1 MPFKSEKQRRF
12 MWAEHPEIAR
22 KWADKYDTPKD
33 LPMYAKKKQT
43 KKSEECTNRNKIVF
57 SILGNSEQETSKK
70 ADSKQEKVTIPHS
83 EEPVYAGEEREKG
96 KLQEHFDD
104 KPEVNDSKPEN
115 SISSLLHK
123 MSVVL
128 SPRLAKA
135 LEQRRARKEGRQP
148 AYQPKVQGLKPFYA
162 QQPTV
167 APPMAMQQAQLQQ
180 PQQNVTY
187 PSRPTN
193 AVGGGNNPAANPI
206 NSFGALSMSGNLN
219 GNAAFGAKNSPD
231 SSKMA
236 TVLKWAAADTPCSC
250 GCGDTVATCKCS
262 KDCSC
267 RKPGGSCYKAEKKAY
282 GVWDKYTVAERTP
295 WLDHTP
301 DKLPAYLALASEL
314 AAQKGYRLG
323 FTNERYGKTMS
334 GQEYADKLRKGRVPA
349 DYYDNEFPAFFDME
363 PLDKRTLW
371 QKLTRQSPTLP
382 AQSIDDL
389 YGKRMR
395 SAKRWEAHVD
405 KNWPV
410 YQAYHEIYGPQKKA
424 STTKARGNKVVIK
437 RGEAEKQ
444 AGKSKPGLWANIH
457 AKRKRGEKP
466 AKPGDKDYPDS
477 KSWNKTV
484 KSSLAAAIKS
494 AAVKQSDMQNYT
506 LPNYPYDPE
515 LHKQLESLDHSWV
528 SPSDAPELPEPV
540 ARQLQKYLQ
549 NLHMTPTAANKNKQ
563 PMPMLPRG
571 QKPDA
576 LDAMATLLELDNA
589 KSAGIKLSK
598 SPAWQRSEGKNSEGG
613 LNAKGRASYNKST
626 GGNLKAPVTQKN
638 PKGKAKSRR
647 ASFCARMG
655 GMKKKLTGEKTKND
669 PDSRIN
675 KALRKWNC

>member
-12 MWAEHPEIAR
+12 LWAEHPEIAR
-22 KWADKYDTPKD
+22 KWADKYGTPKK
-33 LPMYAKKKQT
+33 LPQYANKSKKPAKEPNT
-43 KKSEECTNRNKIVF
+43 EKVSILYTNRQ
-57 SILGNSEQETSKK
+57 NSCESVLSQELNISGKQ
-70 ADSKQEKVTIPHS
+70 ADSKQEQVEMPCN
-83 EEPVYAGEEREKG
+83 EGPVYAGQEREEGEIKG
-96 KLQEHFDD
+96 HFDD

-135 LEQRRARKEGRQP
+135 LEQQNAQRLGRQP
-148 AYQPKVQGLKPFYA
+148 HYTPKVQGLKPF
-162 QQPTV
+162 V
-167 APPMAMQQAQLQQ
+167 APQPYVPPPLAMQYAQLQQ

-187 PSRPTN
+187 PSRPTT

-267 RKPGGSCYKAEKKAY
+267 RKPGGSCYKAEKKA
-282 GVWDKYTVAERTP
+282 
-295 WLDHTP
+295 
-301 DKLPAYLALASEL
+301 
-314 AAQKGYRLG
+314 
-323 FTNERYGKTMS
+323 GK
-334 GQEYADKLRKGRVPA
+334 A
-349 DYYDNEFPAFFDME
+349 
-363 PLDKRTLW
+363 
-371 QKLTRQSPTLP
+371 
-382 AQSIDDL
+382 
-389 YGKRMR
+389 
-395 SAKRWEAHVD
+395 
-405 KNWPV
+405 
-410 YQAYHEIYGPQKKA
+410 
-424 STTKARGNKVVIK
+424 
-437 RGEAEKQ
+437 
-444 AGKSKPGLWANIH
+444 KPGLWANIH

-494 AAVKQSDMQNYT
+494 AA
-506 LPNYPYDPE
+506 
-515 LHKQLESLDHSWV
+515 
-528 SPSDAPELPEPV
+528 
-540 ARQLQKYLQ
+540 
-549 NLHMTPTAANKNKQ
+549 
-563 PMPMLPRG
+563 
-571 QKPDA
+571 
-576 LDAMATLLELDNA
+576 
-589 KSAGIKLSK
+589 IKLSK

-613 LNAKGRASYNKST
+613 LNAKGRASYNKAT

-655 GMKKKLTGEKTKND
+655 GMKKKLTGAKTKND

>member
-43 KKSEECTNRNKIVF
+43 KKSEESINRHRINS
-57 SILGNSEQETSKK
+57 SILDSDMQENTKK

-96 KLQEHFDD
+96 KLQGHFDD

-115 SISSLLHK
+115 SLSSLLHK

-135 LEQRRARKEGRQP
+135 LEQRNSQKAGRQP

-167 APPMAMQQAQLQQ
+167 APPMAMQQAQVQQ

-231 SSKMA
+231 SLKTSS
-236 TVLKWAAADTPCSC
+236 VLKWSAADTPCSC

-267 RKPGGSCYKAEKKAY
+267 RKPGGSCYKAEKKAAQPNSFMG
-282 GVWDKYTVAERTP
+282 GVTGWTK
-295 WLDHTP
+295 
-301 DKLPAYLALASEL
+301 
-314 AAQKGYRLG
+314 
-323 FTNERYGKTMS
+323 
-334 GQEYADKLRKGRVPA
+334 
-349 DYYDNEFPAFFDME
+349 
-363 PLDKRTLW
+363 
-371 QKLTRQSPTLP
+371 
-382 AQSIDDL
+382 
-389 YGKRMR
+389 R
-395 SAKRWEAHVD
+395 SAK
-405 KNWPV
+405 
-410 YQAYHEIYGPQKKA
+410 
-424 STTKARGNKVVIK
+424 
-437 RGEAEKQ
+437 
-444 AGKSKPGLWANIH
+444 KPGLWANIH

-466 AKPGDKDYPDS
+466 AKPADKDYPDS

-494 AAVKQSDMQNYT
+494 AA
-506 LPNYPYDPE
+506 
-515 LHKQLESLDHSWV
+515 
-528 SPSDAPELPEPV
+528 
-540 ARQLQKYLQ
+540 
-549 NLHMTPTAANKNKQ
+549 
-563 PMPMLPRG
+563 
-571 QKPDA
+571 
-576 LDAMATLLELDNA
+576 
-589 KSAGIKLSK
+589 IKLSK